1 MLAKTNIQNTVE
13 SELMKEEVIMH
24 HQEGNRIQ
32 FIIFRMTHHH
42 DEYSNIYLT
51 DKKAQEIENYIYKEK
66 ESNNFGPPVPR
77 EFNGKYILKHHN
89 IPCNFLNITTISNVS
104 KKLCAIIKLQYLI
117 RLKIVFYNC
126 AKITGTILTHIG
138 PTKEY
143 LSASE

>member
-89 IPCNFLNITTISNVS
+89 IPCIFRLS